1 MIYAFT
7 EMEKKQIESRGMM
20 VIEFKR
26 NLKMIESMSKAV
38 SKAWEK
44 LMKLAETV
52 GKVCYEVCK
61 KFNEVVDDIRLAFEE
76 IRENYDYPT
85 SRRYKVVK
93 ILSKCTGL
101 EKKEVWKMTRH
112 TRLARSCC

>member
-7 EMEKKQIESRGMM
+7 EAEKKQIESCGMM

-38 SKAWEK
+38 SQTWEK
-44 LMKLAETV
+44 LMELAEV
-52 GKVCYEVCK
+52 AGKVCYEVCK

-85 SRRYKVVK
+85 SRRYKIVK

-101 EKKEVWKMTRH
+101 EEEEIWKMTRY

>member
-1 MIYAFT
+1 MVYAFT
-7 EMEKKQIESRGMM
+7 EAEKKQIESRGMM
-20 VIEFKR
+20 VVGLKR

-52 GKVCYEVCK
+52 GKVCYEVFK
-61 KFNEVVDDIRLAFEE
+61 KFNEVVDDIRLAFEG

-101 EKKEVWKMTRH
+101 EKREIWRMTRRSH
-112 TRLARSCC
+112 LARSCC

>member
-1 MIYAFT
+1 MVCAFT
-7 EMEKKQIESRGMM
+7 EAEKKQIESCGMM

-26 NLKMIESMSKAV
+26 NLKTIESMSKAV
-38 SKAWEK
+38 SRAWEK
-44 LMKLAETV
+44 LMKIAEAV

-85 SRRYKVVK
+85 SRRYKIVK
-93 ILSKCTGL
+93 ILSKCAGL
-101 EKKEVWKMTRH
+101 EEKKVWKMTRY

>member
-52 GKVCYEVCK
+52 GKVCYEFCK

-76 IRENYDYPT
+76 IRENYDYST
-85 SRRYKVVK
+85 SRRYTVVK

>member
-1 MIYAFT
+1 MIYTFT

-26 NLKMIESMSKAV
+26 NLKKIESMSKAV
-38 SKAWEK
+38 SQAWEK
-44 LMKLAETV
+44 LMELAEAV

-61 KFNEVVDDIRLAFEE
+61 KFNEVVDYIRPAFEE

-101 EKKEVWKMTRH
+101 EKKEIWKMTRH

>member
-7 EMEKKQIESRGMM
+7 EAEKKQIESCGMM

-44 LMKLAETV
+44 LLKLAEAI
-52 GKVCYEVCK
+52 GKVCYEFCK
-61 KFNEVVDDIRLAFEE
+61 KFNEAIDDIRLAFEE

-85 SRRYKVVK
+85 TRRYKVVK

-101 EKKEVWKMTRH
+101 EKKEVWKMTRY

>member
-7 EMEKKQIESRGMM
+7 EAEKKQIESCGMM

-26 NLKMIESMSKAV
+26 NLKTIESMIKAA
-38 SKAWEK
+38 SRAWEK
-44 LMKLAETV
+44 LMELVEAV
-52 GKVCYEVCK
+52 GKACYEVCK
-61 KFNEVVDDIRLAFEE
+61 RFNEVVDDIRLAFEE
-76 IRENYDYPT
+76 TRDSYDYPT
-85 SRRYKVVK
+85 SQRYKVVK

-101 EKKEVWKMTRH
+101 EKMEVWKMTRH